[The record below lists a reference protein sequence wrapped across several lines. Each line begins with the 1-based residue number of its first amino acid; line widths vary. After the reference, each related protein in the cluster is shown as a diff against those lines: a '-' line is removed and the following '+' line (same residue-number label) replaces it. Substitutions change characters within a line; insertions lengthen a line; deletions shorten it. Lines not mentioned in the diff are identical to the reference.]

1 MKIIRFC
8 IKHISSKSQLLIY
21 TSVYVL
27 HTLLTLALPYLSGRL
42 IDILVYSDDFAK
54 LLNYCLYIAAIS
66 VIRLLLS
73 YCIGIIYAGMFVNT
87 SYGIS
92 RFVVHHIHDCPVSKT
107 DRIDPAYY
115 NQRISQDAGAIV
127 EFSVSTIVGV
137 LSTAIEFTAAVA
149 IIFTISPLIAL
160 ITVILLSAYILFYC
174 LLRKP
179 LYERGRLNREDQAV
193 YFSKMYE
200 QLHYT
205 KFVKAHSLKS
215 FFLERLHY
223 SFNKFR
229 NSFMKHQRVSVLF
242 RSLDGIILA
251 ISQLALYAIGGYQ
264 VMRRVM
270 TIGSFTLISNFF
282 SKLVNAASFFF
293 SIGSSYQNALISYN
307 RILEILLWEEEREG
321 DEIPQ
326 AINSITMSGVGLNY
340 GDNQVL
346 NGKNLEFLK
355 GNLYVI
361 AGRNGSGKSTLSRL
375 LLGLYK
381 NEYEGSIKIN
391 GIPIE
396 DIDMA
401 ALRGNTIG
409 YIEQEPRLFTDT
421 IEKNTLLWREG
432 PPESY
437 ACVREMKLLDFVSQI
452 PEGWGSMITPKNNNL
467 SGGEKQRIALAR
479 LLIADCGVIILDEP
493 TSSLDK
499 NMAQSLIEYLMAIK
513 KDRIIIVITH
523 DERFMRICDEVI
535 SL

>member
-1 MKIIRFC
+1 
-8 IKHISSKSQLLIY
+8 
-21 TSVYVL
+21 
-27 HTLLTLALPYLSGRL
+27 
-42 IDILVYSDDFAK
+42 
-54 LLNYCLYIAAIS
+54 
-66 VIRLLLS
+66 
-73 YCIGIIYAGMFVNT
+73 
-87 SYGIS
+87 
-92 RFVVHHIHDCPVSKT
+92 
-107 DRIDPAYY
+107 
-115 NQRISQDAGAIV
+115 
-127 EFSVSTIVGV
+127 
-137 LSTAIEFTAAVA
+137 
-149 IIFTISPLIAL
+149 
-160 ITVILLSAYILFYC
+160 
-174 LLRKP
+174 
-179 LYERGRLNREDQAV
+179 
-193 YFSKMYE
+193 
-200 QLHYT
+200 
-205 KFVKAHSLKS
+205 
-215 FFLERLHY
+215 
-223 SFNKFR
+223 
-229 NSFMKHQRVSVLF
+229 MKHQRVSVLF

-321 DEIPQ
+321 DKIPQ
-326 AINSITMSGVGLNY
+326 AINSITMSGVGFNY

-401 ALRGNTIG
+401 ALRENTIG

-479 LLIADCGVIILDEP
+479 LLIADCGIIILDEP

-499 NMAQSLIEYLMAIK
+499 NMAQSLIEYLVEIK
-513 KDRIIIVITH
+513 KNRIIIVITH